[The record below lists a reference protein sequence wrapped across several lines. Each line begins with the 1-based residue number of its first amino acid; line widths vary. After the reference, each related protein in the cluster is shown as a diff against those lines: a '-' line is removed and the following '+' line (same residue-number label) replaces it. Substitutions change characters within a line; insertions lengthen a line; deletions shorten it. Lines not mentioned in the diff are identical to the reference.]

1 MTPGGGSRVAAGGGS
16 STPRRQLRWSMAS
29 AELEGAGSDGHR
41 ARTTEGGA
49 CGQDYRARRAQR
61 AAGELTEE
69 LGGGAQ
75 VHKKER

>member
-1 MTPGGGSRVAAGGGS
+1 
-16 STPRRQLRWSMAS
+16 MAS